1 MFFLFFIAPPPGF
14 HDGSSG
20 SKLKPDMG
28 VADPDAP
35 GGISNKLKPD
45 MGVADPD
52 APGGTSSN
60 PKLGVEDDDDT

>member
-35 GGISNKLKPD
+35 GD
-45 MGVADPD
+45 
-52 APGGTSSN
+52 TSSN
-60 PKLGVEDDDDT
+60 PKLGVEDDT